1 MHDVIVVQRN
11 LILPQVWEA
20 CDYWRALG
28 KLVCADLDDDY
39 PRLTPQNPAYPF
51 WVGKSVDKFEQDFGM
66 TPIDA
71 LTEGLNHVDVLLS
84 PNQLILDDWY
94 DIVPGVIV
102 NNYAKSEWYE
112 GIEQKPIRDEIVIG
126 WGGSVSHYDSWWFS
140 GVKDAVPVI
149 FERYPNVRFKFC
161 GNDWRMLTC
170 LEREWPEGRWMHQ
183 PGVPPEEWPKQVAS
197 FDIGL
202 APLAGPGALQSE
214 LYDQHR
220 SWIKASEYLLCGVPW
235 LASPGIVYAALD
247 GLGGYQLKE
256 NTTEAWVAAISEM
269 LDNLPSYKRTSAGVM
284 GWAMENLT
292 LRYKVEDAYIR
303 LFERLKAEVNAERG
317 ARLPNTIYVEM
328 MIDEQEKKAQ
338 ESAAETA

>member
-235 LASPGIVYAALD
+235 LASPGIVYQALD
-247 GLGGYQLKE
+247 GMGGYQIRE
-256 NTTEAWVAAISEM
+256 NKTDAWIAAISEM
-269 LDNLPSYKRTSAGVM
+269 INNLPSYKETSKALM